1 MSFAVSGRVVIF
13 FDKNNTSCFYWFHEA
28 TIFIFTLDTFVGE
41 RGCAGAGVDSGVGG
55 GARFGW

>member
-1 MSFAVSGRVVIF
+1 MVII

-28 TIFIFTLDTFVGE
+28 TIFILTLDTFVGE